1 MSSNFTTFHVF
12 SEDDLDRAKISSM
25 LYSFGHHVEI
35 YSELEEFLTLN
46 PARGLIFVRETNN
59 GEALKITSVLKDKKV
74 ILPVI
79 AYCGKY
85 DPYIIISGMKVGVFD
100 YLLEQPDLQNFQ
112 KRLSQAIEES
122 EESMKIKLKHFE
134 NKSLLERLS
143 KRENHVLTLLSE
155 GLTEKEIAKIFGIS
169 PRTIEIHKQN
179 IHKKLSVNTT
189 IQAIILKY
197 KTTIGSDII

>member
-1 MSSNFTTFHVF
+1 
-12 SEDDLDRAKISSM
+12 
-25 LYSFGHHVEI
+25 
-35 YSELEEFLTLN
+35 
-46 PARGLIFVRETNN
+46 
-59 GEALKITSVLKDKKV
+59 
-74 ILPVI
+74 
-79 AYCGKY
+79 
-85 DPYIIISGMKVGVFD
+85 
-100 YLLEQPDLQNFQ
+100 
-112 KRLSQAIEES
+112 
-122 EESMKIKLKHFE
+122 MKIKLKHFE

-155 GLTEKEIAKIFGIS
+155 GLTAKEIAKIFGIS